1 VFNVLCTYLHRYM
14 YLRKKKNWRERERED
29 KFNLWP
35 EQLAGFIVMLLHCT
49 SNDHALLY
57 CLFVF
62 VFVLWWLFKVLLLLN
77 NLTSYFQ
84 MTNTIQKKFK
94 VSSTQ
99 LLYQSCPYQAMTLFI
114 VGPFLDGLL
123 TNQNVFAFRYT
134 PQVLVRI
141 EPSLLS

>member
-1 VFNVLCTYLHRYM
+1 
-14 YLRKKKNWRERERED
+14 
-29 KFNLWP
+29 
-35 EQLAGFIVMLLHCT
+35 MLLYG
-49 SNDHALLY
+49 LIF
-57 CLFVF
+57 LFF
-62 VFVLWWLFKVLLLLN
+62 FWWLVKVFLLSN

-94 VSSTQ
+94 VTSTQ

-141 EPSLLS
+141 APAPSPSPRHTLVEGSFSLFLNTAS